1 MSHPRAPEDPRTPDR
16 PEEPS
21 PPPAGP
27 GPHGAASAA
36 PGPGVSPPVPAG
48 PHDVPSAARL
58 VAAVRDFL
66 ESDVLP
72 AVEGRVRFHTRV
84 AANVL
89 GMVERELELGPGQA
103 AAHAAR
109 LGGLGFASD
118 AELAAAVREGL
129 DHPGLVAA
137 LTEAVRDKL
146 AVANPAY
153 LDG

>member
-1 MSHPRAPEDPRTPDR
+1 M
-16 PEEPS
+16 
-21 PPPAGP
+21 
-27 GPHGAASAA
+27 
-36 PGPGVSPPVPAG
+36 PAG

-84 AANVL
+84 AVNVL
-89 GMVERELELGPGQA
+89 GMVERELDLGPEQA

-118 AELAAAVREGL
+118 AELAAAVRGGL
-129 DHPGLVAA
+129 DHPALVAA

-153 LDG
+153 LDRE